1 MSLVILILKDPKSIR
16 NSLEVLI
23 ERRLLGREEDR
34 VYELFSI
41 NSGNMVLI
49 PMNRNSLYI
58 NY

>member
-58 NY
+58 N